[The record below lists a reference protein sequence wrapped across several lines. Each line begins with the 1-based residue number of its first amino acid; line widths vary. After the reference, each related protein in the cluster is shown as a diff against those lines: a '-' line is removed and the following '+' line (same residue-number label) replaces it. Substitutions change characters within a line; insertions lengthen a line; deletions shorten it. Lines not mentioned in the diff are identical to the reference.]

1 MLFNSFQFAI
11 FFLTVYGLY
20 LSLNHKWQNR
30 MLLIASYIF
39 YGAWNWKFLSL
50 IWISTLLDYTCGR
63 KISQSRSKKKKKL
76 FLAFSVIGNLSILGF
91 FKYFNFFSENLQEL
105 LQVFGLGTQPR
116 FLNIILPIGIS
127 FYTFQ
132 TMSYT
137 LDIYKKKMK
146 PTKQFFDFALFV
158 AFFPQLVA
166 GPIERAKNL
175 LPQILKPRKLKLKQF
190 NEGAYLILWGLFL
203 KVFIADNLA
212 RIVDPVFASSGPYNG
227 VAVLLAVYAFAFQI
241 FCDFA
246 GYSNI
251 ARGLCKCMGFEIMIN
266 FNLPYFSV
274 NPSEFW
280 RRWHIS
286 LSSWLKDYLYIPL
299 GGNQKGSLLTYRNL
313 AITMLLGGLWHGA
326 AWTFILW
333 GAYQGALLI
342 GHRLLQP
349 FLNKLP
355 KTKNEWLQKILFL
368 IKVFVFFQF
377 VCLGWLIFRAE
388 SLSQIVLMLKSIFCQ
403 FELVSG
409 VGLKG
414 MAQTLFSHLWLLLTI
429 QIFCY
434 RKNDLLTVLTWPLWA
449 RAFIYILIYISLVS
463 FGATGGN
470 EFIYFQF

>member
-1 MLFNSFQFAI
+1 
-11 FFLTVYGLY
+11 
-20 LSLNHKWQNR
+20 